1 MSSQNSDDQV
11 NRALTKRANASN
23 RATTKPNKPKTAP
36 KKATTK
42 KKPDTKTND
51 GPTMYSIQ
59 GLSRDFQVN
68 AGDSAT
74 RDNISVFP
82 VEDGEM
88 IEALNAAIANAGGLK
103 MLGKSQIYRAGLF
116 ASLYLAEKHPSVFKD
131 ICTKVNWRMK
141 LGYTKPRGPRKA
153 KS

>member
-1 MSSQNSDDQV
+1 MSSQDQ
-11 NRALTKRANASN
+11 LTKSLAKRAKKA
-23 RATTKPNKPKTAP
+23 AP
-36 KKATTK
+36 KKAAPKKASKKAAPK
-42 KKPDTKTND
+42 KKPDTKTYD
-51 GPTMYSIQ
+51 GPTMYGIT
-59 GLSRDFQVN
+59 GLSRHFQVN
-68 AGDSAT
+68 TGDSAT

-131 ICTKVNWRMK
+131 ICDKVNWRMK
-141 LGYTKPRGPRKA
+141 FGYKKTRGPRKA